1 VFEFAFGTYDAGAT
15 ITIFDLNR
23 ALTNFSTGNLS
34 VGTLSATTATVTGNI
49 SGGNISTGGLFAAT
63 GNISGGNISTGGRI
77 TATGNIVGDYILGN
91 GSLLSGIITS
101 VSNINNGNSN
111 VSIVNS
117 GGNVDFAVSGVSNV
131 ATVSQEGGF
140 GAIFVN
146 GVFSNPRN
154 LSSGNLPDNVN
165 SMLVGPITVGNGVIV
180 GMPDDARL
188 VIM

>member
-1 VFEFAFGTYDAGAT
+1 
-15 ITIFDLNR
+15 
-23 ALTNFSTGNLS
+23 
-34 VGTLSATTATVTGNI
+34 
-49 SGGNISTGGLFAAT
+49 
-63 GNISGGNISTGGRI
+63 
-77 TATGNIVGDYILGN
+77 
-91 GSLLSGIITS
+91 
-101 VSNINNGNSN
+101 
-111 VSIVNS
+111 
-117 GGNVDFAVSGVSNV
+117 VDFAVSGVSNV